1 MQANWHNGLLYPAI
15 PFPRTYFATR
25 AELKK
30 KKNLVGGW
38 NYQDC
43 LAGIISYCFLILMVG
58 KFQDG
63 IPAKKKK

>member
-30 KKNLVGGW
+30 EKKIWWGAEITRTVLLVL
-38 NYQDC
+38 YHI
-43 LAGIISYCFLILMVG
+43 AF
-58 KFQDG
+58 
-63 IPAKKKK
+63 